1 MSMKYRGWVI
11 EETPCYP
18 CKWRIYKAGCA
29 KSNGTC
35 WFYRTVEEAKEAINA
50 RKEKTKGG

>member
-35 WFYRTVEEAKEAINA
+35 WFFRTVEDAKEAINK
-50 RKEKTKGG
+50 RKEKTNG